1 MCRGY
6 PICAEDFE
14 APKAVVM
21 GQANA
26 ADGGKAISTYCAMI
40 ACNGSGIA
48 F

>member
-6 PICAEDFE
+6 PIRAEDFA
-14 APKAVVM
+14 APKAVAM

-26 ADGGKAISTYCAMI
+26 ADGDKAISTYRAMI